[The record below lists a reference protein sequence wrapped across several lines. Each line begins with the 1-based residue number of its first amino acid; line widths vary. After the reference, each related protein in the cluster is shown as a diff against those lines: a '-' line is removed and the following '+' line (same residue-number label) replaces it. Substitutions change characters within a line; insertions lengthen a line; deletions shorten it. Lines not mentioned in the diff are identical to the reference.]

1 MHNTGRHLVMLGG
14 ISSTPGVQKAA
25 PGSGQVA
32 SDVLL
37 SGHLYKGQAC
47 GAGDLWLAKKKA

>member
-1 MHNTGRHLVMLGG
+1 MLGG
-14 ISSTPGVQKAA
+14 ISSMPGVQKAA

-47 GAGDLWLAKKKA
+47 GAGGLWLAKKKA